1 MFQFLLTI
9 PRSAVSLMSLVF
21 ALFQGNLQLSQE
33 RKERKKNTKK
43 FFEKVEKDRNKK
55 EWKNK
60 LTKRKRKYK
69 TYFQDCYQH
78 TKNAYKRKIK
88 VGVV

>member
-9 PRSAVSLMSLVF
+9 PRIAVSLMSLVF

-43 FFEKVEKDRNKK
+43 FFDKVEKDRNKK
-55 EWKNK
+55 EWKK
-60 LTKRKRKYK
+60 LADQMK
-69 TYFQDCYQH
+69 Q
-78 TKNAYKRKIK
+78 K
-88 VGVV
+88 V

>member
-1 MFQFLLTI
+1 MLWRGGCKKIPRALYSNEKKCKKMFQFLLTI
-9 PRSAVSLMSLVF
+9 PRIAVSLMSLVF

-55 EWKNK
+55 E
-60 LTKRKRKYK
+60 
-69 TYFQDCYQH
+69 
-78 TKNAYKRKIK
+78 
-88 VGVV
+88 

>member
-9 PRSAVSLMSLVF
+9 PRIAVSLMSLVF

-43 FFEKVEKDRNKK
+43 FFDKVEKDKNKK
-55 EWKNK
+55 EWKK
-60 LTKRKRKYK
+60 LADQMK
-69 TYFQDCYQH
+69 Q
-78 TKNAYKRKIK
+78 K
-88 VGVV
+88 V